1 MHFKCGA
8 LTNSSQEQL
17 FDWLHCGYV
26 THVCICAHQVCGGL
40 VWILVASTHVQPNNP
55 LGWVMCVSVFCFVT
69 TFLWFITF
77 ACGGHKNRGICSLL
91 VSRETYTGLWFE
103 WAGFDNGFCAQ
114 DFLYHLVAA
123 MFYLSA
129 SVPLATVTINMRN
142 ETAMA
147 IYPFN
152 YYQIDIAAVV
162 STA

>member
-1 MHFKCGA
+1 MAASTQQSMASLPSGFR
-8 LTNSSQEQL
+8 
-17 FDWLHCGYV
+17 
-26 THVCICAHQVCGGL
+26 ICSTAPDILYMPELVCGGL

-91 VSRETYTGLWFE
+91 
-103 WAGFDNGFCAQ
+103 

-162 STA
+162 FAYLATLLYFIHCILSACRWKSFC